1 MDQDGSGK
9 GLALTGRMLDVGCV
23 EVYQD
28 PADLLM
34 RFEESLL
41 GK

>member
-1 MDQDGSGK
+1 VIGVTCGGWKRGD
-9 GLALTGRMLDVGCV
+9 LLEAGCV

-41 GK
+41 GE